1 MYELVPTYPLK
12 KPRQK
17 HLWIKAFTG
26 SSKLLINQTNSV
38 SMIQLSCAFRIDRCL
53 SLNCDWHHWTQLFV
67 TPPSPPPPPRPQPRE
82 PRSSL
87 VAQTVKNLPAIQET
101 QVWSLG
107 REDPLEKG
115 MAIHSSILAWRIS
128 WIEEPAGY
136 SPWGCK
142 ESDTT
147 EQLTHCAWNWVVRLN
162 KDSVVDV
169 LHNLF
174 CCYFCYKPWKEVYTF
189 LILMPCLLL
198 ILVQIKQAHWESI

>member
-67 TPPSPPPPPRPQPRE
+67 TPPSPPPPPRPQPWE

-107 REDPLEKG
+107 WENPLEEG
-115 MAIHSSILAWRIS
+115 MTTLLQYSCMENSMDRGVWQASVHRIARVG
-128 WIEEPAGY
+128 IQP
-136 SPWGCK
+136 
-142 ESDTT
+142 T
-147 EQLTHCAWNWVVRLN
+147 N
-162 KDSVVDV
+162 
-169 LHNLF
+169 
-174 CCYFCYKPWKEVYTF
+174 
-189 LILMPCLLL
+189 
-198 ILVQIKQAHWESI
+198 